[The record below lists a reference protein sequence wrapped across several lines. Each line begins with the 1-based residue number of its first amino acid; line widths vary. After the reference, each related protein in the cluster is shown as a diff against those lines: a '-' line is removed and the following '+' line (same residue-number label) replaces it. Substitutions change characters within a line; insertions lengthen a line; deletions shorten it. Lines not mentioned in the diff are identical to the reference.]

1 MLASAI
7 DTGPSILRRSASP
20 PLSLLASRHPRRRYA
35 ATAMEYLFVVSLIIV
50 VAIIGIN
57 YLGQQ
62 TKATLD
68 NSNSTIQNATNGNNS
83 TVP

>member
-1 MLASAI
+1 MLSSAI
-7 DTGPSILRRSASP
+7 DTAPFIPLRFASP
-20 PLSLLASRHPRRRYA
+20 LPSLSANSCRRRRCA

-57 YLGQQ
+57 YVGQQ

-68 NSNSTIQNATNGNNS
+68 NSNSTIQNAINGNKS
-83 TVP
+83 PVP